1 VLGVNGEVLAGRYR
15 LLAPLGHGGAGEV
28 WRGED
33 SVLARPVAVKL
44 LRRLEGDQMDAV
56 ERFRTEAQAAARL
69 THPNVVATFD
79 VGTANGQVFLVME
92 LVDGPDLAQLLRT
105 KGLPSERFVADIA
118 LQGARALDA
127 AHAAGIVHRDV
138 KPANFLLAPDG
149 TLKITDFG
157 IAQASGVDGA
167 TGPVLLGTAGYVSP
181 EQVRGERATPASDWY
196 ALGCVLYELLEGTVP
211 FVGTDVMDVM
221 HQHLDALPAP
231 VRRTDTVPG
240 LAELVMHLL
249 AKDPAARPSSTA
261 ALAADL
267 KPSTPTPEPLDNNTR
282 VLPLPPAG
290 GAGVE
295 SGSAAA
301 GAGYGVVGP
310 ASGGVAAGAG
320 YGNAAASDGSE
331 DGLLP
336 AAAGLLP
343 AGAFDERPER
353 EEPSRRRMTFTKVL
367 VGAAVLVVGVMIA
380 ALLREGVS
388 SDTPAEAGGVPSTTP
403 SSTVKAVAKPKAT
416 PTPTPSK
423 TPSKKPTPSKT
434 PSKKPS
440 QPQNNTSAALRT
452 LAQMVRDHKQ
462 QQAERTVREAA
473 KDLEQAAKAL
483 DRGDTD
489 EAVDQYQQARQRL
502 IEAQQQGRWQSTP
515 QISATFAAVGAALR
529 AENNAG
535 DGDNG
540 DPGNGNPWNRN

>member
-56 ERFRTEAQAAARL
+56 KRFRTEAQAAARL
-69 THPNVVATFD
+69 THPNVVATYD

-105 KGLPSERFVADIA
+105 KGLPSERFIADIA

-157 IAQASGVDGA
+157 IAQASGADGA

-196 ALGCVLYELLEGTVP
+196 ALGCVLYELLEGTTP

-221 HQHLDALPAP
+221 HQHLDATPEP

-249 AKDPAARPSSTA
+249 AKDPAARPSSAPAFAAYLKPTA
-261 ALAADL
+261 ATAPQPVD
-267 KPSTPTPEPLDNNTR
+267 DNSTR

-290 GAGVE
+290 
-295 SGSAAA
+295 
-301 GAGYGVVGP
+301 VVGISHAVSDVP
-310 ASGGVAAGAG
+310 A
-320 YGNAAASDGSE
+320 E
-331 DGLLP
+331 PP

-353 EEPSRRRMTFTKVL
+353 EEPSRRRMTFAKVL

-388 SDTPAEAGGVPSTTP
+388 SDPPAAAGGVPSTTP
-403 SSTVKAVAKPKAT
+403 SSTVKAVAKPKPT
-416 PTPTPSK
+416 PTPSETPSK
-423 TPSKKPTPSKT
+423 TPSKKPTPTKT
-434 PSKKPS
+434 PTKKPS

-452 LAQMVRDHKQ
+452 LAQLVRDHKQ
-462 QQAERTVREAA
+462 EHAERTVREAA
-473 KDLEQAAKAL
+473 KDLDQAAKAL
-483 DRGDTD
+483 DQGDSD
-489 EAVDQYQQARQRL
+489 EAVQQYQQARQRL
-502 IEAQQQGRWQSTP
+502 IGAQQQGRWQSTP
-515 QISATFAAVGAALR
+515 QISAMFGAVGAALR
-529 AENNAG
+529 AENN

-540 DPGNGNPWNRN
+540 DGNGTGWNRN